1 MAVQGG
7 FGVLLKINTGSLTTI
22 VNMED
27 IDDWVLDR
35 VITEITGH
43 DATSGYAEHIPSGK
57 RMFSPFGAT
66 FTWDDSEATHAAM
79 VTNFNAET
87 TVGFSVSDPDGTE
100 VVAFSGYI
108 KTMGRMS
115 KQDGAYRCKVTIQPT
130 GAPTIT

>member
-27 IDDWVLDR
+27 VDEWTLDR
-35 VITEITGH
+35 IIAEVTGH
-43 DATSGYAEHIPSGK
+43 DASGGYAEFVPSGK
-57 RMFSPFGAT
+57 RMMNPFSAT

-79 VTNFNAET
+79 VTNFAAET
-87 TVGFSVSDPDGTE
+87 TVGFSISDPDGTE
-100 VVAFSGYI
+100 VVSFSGYV
-108 KTMGRMS
+108 KTMGRFS

-130 GAPTIT
+130 GAITIT